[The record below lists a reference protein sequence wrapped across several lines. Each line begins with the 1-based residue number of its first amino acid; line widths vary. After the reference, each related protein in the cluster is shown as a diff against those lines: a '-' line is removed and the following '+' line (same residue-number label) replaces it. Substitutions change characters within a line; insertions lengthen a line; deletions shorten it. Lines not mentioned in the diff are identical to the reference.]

1 MEKLSR
7 LQFKQLIE
15 GARALASGG
24 RGTQVYLTVDNK
36 VVKLFRQKGLLT
48 SNRLWPY
55 ALRFRRNAE
64 RLKVLGFHS
73 VTVETV
79 AQCHALN
86 LHLAVYP
93 LLPGQ
98 TIRELAATRTDQQQR
113 ALERLPAYL
122 CALHHNGVYY
132 KALHLG
138 QILVQADG
146 SFALIDIHSSKFR
159 ARPISVNNRI
169 SNFFNIM
176 RYAEDHASLTRYG
189 MTRFFGDYLHGCQLG
204 EKHKAKLLSK
214 LRSSRSFPELKQ
226 TLGDL

>member
-7 LQFKQLIE
+7 LQFEQLIK
-15 GARALASGG
+15 GARVLASGS
-24 RGTQVYLTVDNK
+24 RGPQVYLTVDNK

-64 RLKVLGFHS
+64 RLKALGFHS
-73 VTVETV
+73 VTVEKV

-98 TIRELAATRTDQQQR
+98 TIRELAIAPRTNR

-122 CALHHNGVYY
+122 CALHHKGVYY

-159 ARPISVNNRI
+159 ATPISVNNRI
-169 SNFFNIM
+169 SNFFNTL

-189 MTRFFGDYLHGCQLG
+189 LTRFFGDYLQGCQLG

-214 LRSSRSFPELKQ
+214 LRNSRSFPELKQ
-226 TLGDL
+226 ALGDL